1 MRINTADLCDK
12 FAEEIEVLELQMKS
26 FGKKTHFHG
35 EVVTLKIFEDNT
47 LVRTALE
54 ENGKGKVLVIDGGGS
69 LRGALVGGN
78 LGKLAEQNDWEGIIV
93 WGVIRD
99 VLEISE
105 QNIGIKCL
113 GTNPTKTIKRN
124 EGQMDVPV
132 KFGSVSFIPG
142 YFVYSDEDG
151 IVVSPRKLSI

>member
-1 MRINTADLCDK
+1 MNC
-12 FAEEIEVLELQMKS
+12 

-47 LVRTALE
+47 LVRNALE

-69 LRGALVGGN
+69 LRAALVGGN
-78 LGKLAEQNDWEGIIV
+78 LGKLAEQNLWEGIIV
-93 WGVIRD
+93 YGAIRD
-99 VLEISE
+99 VAEISE

-124 EGQMDVPV
+124 EGQLSIPI
-132 KFGSVSFIPG
+132 KFGAVNFTPG